1 MQASNN
7 KWTSMTLATSSSL
20 QCFFPLSSWIALILR
35 MHLLMRVKLMQH
47 EEKDGIEGILFV
59 NTLSLSP
66 NFGMK
71 MQYE

>member
-1 MQASNN
+1 
-7 KWTSMTLATSSSL
+7 
-20 QCFFPLSSWIALILR
+20 
-35 MHLLMRVKLMQH
+35 MQH